1 MSPAT
6 HAVLG
11 AAIAGAT
18 RRSWLGLWLAVP
30 LAFLS
35 HFLCDAIYHFEAFY
49 PLSRTLGTTH
59 YRTAVLTFVVIGLA
73 VTPTLWFFARRN
85 RALAEFYVYV
95 AAATAAFAF
104 DDWRQRAAAGLLLA
118 GLALLIGGARTGP
131 WVAGAFAAQLPDL
144 IRQGVEPLSR
154 LHVFMHYTGTVDLG
168 EWLYRLFERESDLN
182 FDVWFENPY
191 YLAGYLIEVLVEV
204 GIGLGSVYY
213 LSRRRGDDA

>member
-11 AAIAGAT
+11 AAIAGST
-18 RRSWLGLWLAVP
+18 RRIWLAVP

-35 HFLCDAIYHFEAFY
+35 HFLCDAIFHFEAFY

-59 YRTAVLTFVVIGLA
+59 YRATIVTFLVIGCA
-73 VTPTLWFFARRN
+73 VAPALWFFARRN
-85 RALAEFYVYV
+85 TVLVGFYLYV
-95 AAATAAFAF
+95 GAATALFAL

-118 GLALLIGGARTGP
+118 GLALLIGEARTGP

-144 IRQGVEPLSR
+144 IRQGMEPLSR

-168 EWLYRLFERESDLN
+168 ERLYRLFERKSDLN
-182 FDVWFENPY
+182 FDVRFENPY
-191 YLAGYLIEVLVEV
+191 YLAGYLVEVLVEV

-213 LSRRRGDDA
+213 LSRRSGDDA

>member
-11 AAIAGAT
+11 AAIAGST
-18 RRSWLGLWLAVP
+18 RRIWLAVP

-35 HFLCDAIYHFEAFY
+35 HFLCDAIFHFEAFY

-59 YRTAVLTFVVIGLA
+59 DRATVLTFVVIGLA
-73 VTPTLWFFARRN
+73 VAPVLWLFARRN
-85 RALAEFYVYV
+85 GTLVGFYVYV
-95 AAATAAFAF
+95 GAAMAAFAF

-118 GLALLIGGARTGP
+118 GLAFLVGGARTGP

-144 IRQGVEPLSR
+144 IRQGVEPLNH

-168 EWLYRLFERESDLN
+168 ERLYRLFERKSDLN
-182 FDVWFENPY
+182 FDVRFENPY
-191 YLAGYLIEVLVEV
+191 YLTGYLIEVLVEV

-213 LSRRRGDDA
+213 LSRRGGDDA

>member
-18 RRSWLGLWLAVP
+18 PRIWLAIP

-49 PLSRTLGTTH
+49 PLSRSLGTTH
-59 YRTAVLTFVVIGLA
+59 YQAALITVAVVGLA
-73 VTPTLWFFARRN
+73 ISPALWILVRRN
-85 RALAEFYVYV
+85 RVLLGFCVYV

-104 DDWRQRAAAGLLLA
+104 DDWRQRAAAGLLAA
-118 GLALLIGGARTGP
+118 GLALLLGGARTGP

-144 IRQGVEPLSR
+144 VRQGVEPLNR
-154 LHVFMHYTGTVDLG
+154 LHKFMHYTGTVDLG
-168 EWLYRLFERESDLN
+168 ERLYRLFEGKSNLH
-182 FDVWFENPY
+182 FDVRFEDPY
-191 YLAGYLIEVLVEV
+191 YLAGYLIEVFVEV
-204 GIGLGSVYY
+204 GIGLGSVYC
-213 LSRRRGDDA
+213 LSRWSENRDEILK